1 MQIQELLNTGRNN
14 AVSARYLCGIT
25 GLDRRTLS
33 AAIARERKHG
43 AAICAATEEPAGFFI
58 AANADELASYCR
70 SLASREKEIAAVRTA
85 CENTLETMKGVRKRP
100 LFNSKDGAFSE
111 IGGISANAAFYDAID
126 GTGGAE

>member
-70 SLASREKEIAAVRTA
+70 SLASREKEIAAVLKSHDVSEREKNELLRSFIHKIVFDRA
-85 CENTLETMKGVRKRP
+85 ESAVRI
-100 LFNSKDGAFSE
+100 FFA
-111 IGGISANAAFYDAID
+111 
-126 GTGGAE
+126 

>member
-14 AVSARYLCGIT
+14 AVSASYLCGIT

-85 CENTLETMKGVRKRP
+85 CENTLETMKG
-100 LFNSKDGAFSE
+100 E
-111 IGGISANAAFYDAID
+111 
-126 GTGGAE
+126 

>member
-70 SLASREKEIAAVRTA
+70 SLASSEKEIAALLVEGLSNRQIA
-85 CENTLETMKGVRKRP
+85 DRLYI
-100 LFNSKDGAFSE
+100 SE
-111 IGGISANAAFYDAID
+111 GTVKNYISAIYDK
-126 GTGGAE
+126 TGIHDRVKLVVALKG